1 MNKYRT
7 DSSISNQT
15 EDIDNSC
22 GKRGGMEGIYRQP
35 QPEDIRET
43 GQQTAS
49 PLTEMTE
56 MLTDL
61 IPEKT
66 EPDPEDSRT
75 DPAGAG
81 RIRADYQ
88 QDEQKELV
96 IPDLVSM
103 TKYFCRRHKL
113 ELFSYLNRCLRDGSL
128 ARIVGF
134 PVSSRRLNRDSCFF
148 EKFTYWKIDRTS
160 FLTDISVR
168 LRLDVKGGTRE
179 WNGTLSLWCSFEEE
193 EEQKEQEAFLKSL
206 GMETD
211 QEGADSSEPDDGF
224 YFNIDE
230 LVPGTPSRN
239 GFIMLSPFLIPY
251 YRNPDI
257 ERQANELWRRYLP
270 EALQDPAKR
279 DAAELA
285 DRMGLKVIRLP
296 LYNRKDTGSILFF
309 REDVLVVRD
318 INAPLNTPPDLV
330 RIGADTIVI
339 NTNTTWHNYP
349 QYDTF
354 HECIHYEEHY
364 LFYRLQG
371 LPCNDTLKIKR
382 RRVPVSK
389 EPADQAPEQTV
400 HAGTEYSPSDS
411 QNSSG
416 TDQGSAGPIGDGR
429 DGSAGPADSGRDG
442 SGGDAAPARKQSS
455 QKKKKPELRD
465 PVYFMEYQANRGAL
479 ALWMPAENMRGLIGD
494 AIKKAVMEKHQ
505 KRESFRHEGQLLQEV
520 GIRLSMELHVP
531 HFRIRTRFIQLGYIE
546 AKGALN
552 YVDKKMIE
560 PFACDPE
567 AWKEICHTYVLNWKS
582 FCKIMMTSEDF
593 SILINSGE
601 YVYADGHVVKNK
613 PRYVYQKTDPLGE
626 GALYLTDWANAH
638 VDLCCLRFVRVYVQ
652 KDIGKYEF
660 GRMYYD
666 AEFVRRT
673 NYFVNDFI
681 NRQKIGDI
689 GDVEAR
695 MLYRDNFPKN
705 FTDAFQCLRV
715 ANKMSMEKMAGM
727 LNMDHNTLKR
737 WITDPSKYRNEN
749 FLVAVAL
756 ILQLPDWISLL
767 LFKRASFFFNDYEP
781 RHMALQYIIRA
792 KSCDGIAEANE
803 YLQDQGFAP
812 LWGIPDEAQ

>member
-7 DSSISNQT
+7 DSMISDQT
-15 EDIDNSC
+15 ESVDNSC
-22 GKRGGMEGIYRQP
+22 GKRGGMEETYRQP
-35 QPEDIRET
+35 QPEHMSET
-43 GQQTAS
+43 GQQAAS

-66 EPDPEDSRT
+66 EPNPEGIRT
-75 DPAGAG
+75 DPAGTD
-81 RIRADYQ
+81 RIRADFQ
-88 QDEQKELV
+88 LDEQKELV

-113 ELFSYLNRCLRDGSL
+113 ELFSYLNSCLRDGSL
-128 ARIVGF
+128 SRIVGF
-134 PVSSRRLNRDSCFF
+134 PVSSRRLNRDSCSF

-168 LRLDVKGGTRE
+168 LRLAVKGGTRE
-179 WNGTLSLWCSFEEE
+179 WTGTLSLWCTFEEE
-193 EEQKEQEAFLKSL
+193 EEQKETAAFMNSL
-206 GMETD
+206 GIENEQD
-211 QEGADSSEPDDGF
+211 SADSREPEDGF
-224 YFNIDE
+224 YFTIE
-230 LVPGTPSRN
+230 GLVPRTPSRN
-239 GFIMLSPFLIPY
+239 GYIMLSPFLIPY

-257 ERQANELWRRYLP
+257 EKLANELWRRYLP

-279 DAAELA
+279 DAEELA
-285 DRMGLKVIRLP
+285 KRMGLKVIRQP
-296 LYNRKDTGSILFF
+296 LHDRKDTGSILFF

-318 INAPLNTPPDLV
+318 INAHLNTPPELV
-330 RIGADTIVI
+330 RIEADTIVI

-382 RRVPVSK
+382 RRVPVSR
-389 EPADQAPEQTV
+389 EPAGKAPEQAD
-400 HAGTEYSPSDS
+400 HAGTEPGPSDS

-416 TDQGSAGPIGDGR
+416 INQRSADPVGHGQ
-429 DGSAGPADSGRDG
+429 DGSAGSV
-442 SGGDAAPARKQSS
+442 APDRKKSS
-455 QKKKKPELRD
+455 QEKKKPELRD
-465 PVYFMEYQANRGAL
+465 PVHFMEYQANRGAL
-479 ALWMPAENMRGLIGD
+479 ALWMPAENMRRLITEE
-494 AIKKAVMEKHQ
+494 IKKAVMEKRQ
-505 KRESFRHEGQLLQEV
+505 KGESFRHEGQLLQEV
-520 GIRLSMELHVP
+520 GIRLSMVLHVP

-552 YVDKKMIE
+552 YVDKRMIE

-567 AWKEICHTYVLNWKS
+567 AWKEIHHTYILDWKS
-582 FCKIMMTSEDF
+582 LCKIMMHSEDF
-593 SILINSGE
+593 RILMNSGE

-613 PRYVYQKTDPLGE
+613 PRYVYQKPDPAGAGE
-626 GALYLTDWANAH
+626 LYLTDWANAH

-666 AEFVRRT
+666 AEFVQRT

-715 ANKMSMEKMAGM
+715 TNKMSMEKMAGM

-756 ILQLPDWISLL
+756 VLQLPDWISLL
-767 LFKRASFFFNDYEP
+767 LFKRASFFFNDYDS

-812 LWGIPDEAQ
+812 LWGIPEEDQSV